1 MDNKKSPF
9 ADVFAYV
16 IMLIVGLAI
25 GACLGALGVLD
36 AKPSATPTP
45 RVTVIYVTPKPTP
58 IPSPTLSLYDMLNVT
73 ATPRPTATPK
83 PTPRPTPIPT
93 VDVYE
98 ILASLPTPTPKPTAT
113 PELMGIMSEAANG
126 IRTGV
131 STDRGVASVIIGQSA
146 NIRSGP
152 GTDYKVLEKVLGG
165 DRVYC
170 LENGRK
176 YGSNGWYKVRTA
188 SGTVG
193 YVSPKLVGYNT
204 TVVATPR
211 PASGSQSYT
220 STQSRPQSTP
230 RQEQMVWVSR
240 TGDCYHSYS
249 GCSNMSNPWY
259 MSLSEAR
266 IMGRR
271 PCQKC
276 Y

>member
-83 PTPRPTPIPT
+83 PTP
-93 VDVYE
+93 
-98 ILASLPTPTPKPTAT
+98 SPTPKPTAT
-113 PELMGIMSEAANG
+113 PKP
-126 IRTGV
+126 TQKPQTV
-131 STDRGVASVIIGQSA
+131 SYGSALKTAVASNTDRGVASVIIGQSA

-152 GTDYKVLEKVLGG
+152 STDYKVLEKVLGG
-165 DRVYC
+165 ARVYC

-176 YGSNGWYKVRTA
+176 YGSDGWYKVRTA

-193 YVSPKLVGYNT
+193 YVSPKLVAYNT
-204 TVVATPR
+204 TVAATPR

-249 GCSNMSNPWY
+249 GCSNMNNPWY
-259 MSLSEAR
+259 MSLSDAR
-266 IMGRR
+266 AMGRR